1 MQRAK
6 RGREQRDAMIVLG
19 FYLFFIFYFLI
30 ILTWISA
37 LFKAGIDLN
46 WLVLIGRY
54 ESIQHKLARFG
65 KNWPESAPSQCKST
79 SNWPKSVQVGANWP
93 ESTQVNVNPKTKK
106 KKREKK
112 RRSSDAWVRCCPP
125 HPTSGR
131 IGCRC
136 DTPVAA
142 PMLSRLTIRWIKDIK
157 VHWEI

>member
-106 KKREKK
+106 KKKEKK
-112 RRSSDAWVRCCPP
+112 KKLRRVGVVLPTAPHVGSHRMPVRHPCSYADAF
-125 HPTSGR
+125 
-131 IGCRC
+131 
-136 DTPVAA
+136 
-142 PMLSRLTIRWIKDIK
+142 
-157 VHWEI
+157 